1 MAKLTCS
8 EFKSGR
14 RFVGRLPHGQDLIK
28 SIEAFCRETAVSMA
42 TFSAIGTVASVTLGA
57 YDQKQQVYVTYAK
70 EAPLEIVNCTGNI
83 SLKDG
88 NPVVHAH
95 ILLADMH
102 GKTIGGH
109 LFSDTII
116 YAGEIDLLELAGKPL
131 ERAYDTTTG
140 LMLWKG
146 LR

>member
-1 MAKLTCS
+1 MPNLACS

-14 RFVGRLPHGQDLIK
+14 RFVGRLPHGEDLIK
-28 SIEAFCRETAVSMA
+28 AIEAFCGETAVSMA
-42 TFSAIGTVASVTLGA
+42 TFSAIGAVTSVTLGA
-57 YDQKQQVYVTYAK
+57 YDQKQQVYVTYTK
-70 EAPLEIVNCTGNI
+70 ETPLEIVNCTGNI

-88 NPVVHAH
+88 NPTVHAH

-109 LFSDTII
+109 LFSETII
-116 YAGEIDLLELAGKPL
+116 YAGEIDMLELAGKPL

-146 LR
+146 LS

>member
-1 MAKLTCS
+1 
-8 EFKSGR
+8 
-14 RFVGRLPHGQDLIK
+14 
-28 SIEAFCRETAVSMA
+28 MA
-42 TFSAIGTVASVTLGA
+42 TFSAIGAVTSVTLGV
-57 YDQKQQVYVTYAK
+57 YDQKQQVYVTHAK
-70 EAPLEIVNCTGNI
+70 EAPLEIVNCKGNI

-88 NPVVHAH
+88 LPVVHAH

-109 LFSDTII
+109 LFSETII

-146 LR
+146 LS